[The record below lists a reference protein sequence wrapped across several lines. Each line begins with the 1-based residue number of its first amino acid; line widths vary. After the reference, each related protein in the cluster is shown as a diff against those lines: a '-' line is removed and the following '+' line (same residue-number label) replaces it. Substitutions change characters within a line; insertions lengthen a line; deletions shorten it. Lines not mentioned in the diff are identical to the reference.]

1 MAGAV
6 SYCGPRGEMVP
17 VEGIRL
23 RKDGEYTVVD
33 AEIGGAW
40 VEVIRERS
48 DGEFSGVTNMG
59 RPKGDL
65 GWLHIMAGLAAFLC
79 VTALMLAVIK

>member
-1 MAGAV
+1 MTQEV
-6 SYCGPRGEMVP
+6 SFAGPRGEMVP

-23 RKDGEYTVVD
+23 RKDGEHTVVD

-48 DGEFSGVTNMG
+48 DGEFC
-59 RPKGDL
+59 
-65 GWLHIMAGLAAFLC
+65 HIVEAGGMFAAYY
-79 VTALMLAVIK
+79 AVPAQLR